1 MASPLD
7 GSIGLDTT
15 FDQRFGSWPGGGSTP
30 KAADKNVISQTKVT
44 QTDVTVGTEDT
55 TQTTTRTETS
65 TVGGA
70 VSSYLIQGTVIVLGI
85 VFVAKGLAMFSE
97 GGLTMR

>member
-15 FDQRFGSWPGGGSTP
+15 FDQRFGSWNGAPAAANDP
-30 KAADKNVISQTKVT
+30 KVLAQTKIT

-70 VSSYLIQGTVIVLGI
+70 VGAYLIQGTVILLGL
-85 VFVAKGLAMFSE
+85 VFVAKGLSMFSE
-97 GGLTMR
+97 GGLSVR